1 MLLIFYFLPFILIK
15 RSYKKAGINYMNQD
29 NKILNMFSRIIDL
42 ILLNFLFLLTSIP
55 IFTLGASMT
64 ALFSVSLKMVRNEES
79 YIARNYFHAF
89 KKNFKQATLAFLG
102 FAMILLL
109 FSGNIIISYKQYGR
123 FFIVLRM
130 VSLLFILF
138 VGIYFLYFF
147 PVLARFYFTTK
158 QILLHI
164 PHMILTHLSAFVSL
178 IVIMV
183 PIIFLC
189 VYSLY
194 TAIFILIF
202 GCVCG
207 FALYAYVTSF
217 LFRKVFE
224 DYELPA
230 DR

>member
-123 FFIVLRM
+123 FFIVLR
-130 VSLLFILF
+130 
-138 VGIYFLYFF
+138 
-147 PVLARFYFTTK
+147 
-158 QILLHI
+158 
-164 PHMILTHLSAFVSL
+164 
-178 IVIMV
+178 
-183 PIIFLC
+183 
-189 VYSLY
+189 
-194 TAIFILIF
+194 
-202 GCVCG
+202 
-207 FALYAYVTSF
+207 
-217 LFRKVFE
+217 
-224 DYELPA
+224 
-230 DR
+230 